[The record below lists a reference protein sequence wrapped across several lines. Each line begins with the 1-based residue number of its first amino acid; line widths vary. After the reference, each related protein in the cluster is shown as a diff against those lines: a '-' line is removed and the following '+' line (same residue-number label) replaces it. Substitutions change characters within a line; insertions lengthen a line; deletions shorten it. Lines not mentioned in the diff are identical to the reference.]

1 MTAAQL
7 EQKNETADE
16 VLHWRFEQLV
26 QAGYATREARLVSA
40 RVDVDLHQA
49 VDLIARG
56 CPNELALSILL

>member
-26 QAGYATREARLVSA
+26 QAGYARREARLVSA